1 MPHIV
6 QAKANETLY
15 ICQCGKTK
23 NAPFCDG
30 SHEGSGKAP
39 LAHIAQA
46 DGPIYVCGCGK
57 TRNTPWCD
65 GSHGNQ

>member
-1 MPHIV
+1 MPHVI

-15 ICQCGKTK
+15 ICQCGKTQ

-30 SHEGSGKAP
+30 SHEGSGDEP
-39 LAHIAQA
+39 LAYTATV

-57 TRNTPWCD
+57 TLNKPWCD
-65 GSHGNQ
+65 GSHDN